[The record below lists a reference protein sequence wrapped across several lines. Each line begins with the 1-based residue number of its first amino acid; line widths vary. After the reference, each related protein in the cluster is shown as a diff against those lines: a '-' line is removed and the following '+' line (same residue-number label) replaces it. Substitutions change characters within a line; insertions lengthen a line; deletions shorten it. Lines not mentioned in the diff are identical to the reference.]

1 MKSWSDK
8 KYHYKIIN
16 EDNVVI
22 AYVHDYLLEVEKF
35 VKKSKMQISEITR
48 IGINAFD
55 IKVVR
60 DSVWSVQ

>member
-1 MKSWSDK
+1 MKSWNNK

-16 EDNVVI
+16 EDNDTI
-22 AYVHDYLLEVEKF
+22 AFIHDYLLEVEKF

-48 IGINAFD
+48 IGINSFD

-60 DSVWSVQ
+60 DSVWDVQ

>member
-8 KYHYKIIN
+8 KYHYKIIDEN
-16 EDNVVI
+16 NDTI

-48 IGINAFD
+48 IGINSFD
-55 IKVVR
+55 IKVVC
-60 DSVWSVQ
+60 DNVWKFQ